1 MSLQTVACV
10 TRTSLCVSGLH
21 KKGDTTCARAL
32 NQRPRCSSPVP
43 HSRSKFEA
51 PHFKTHRLKLTAR
64 DRRGAM
70 CTLES
75 AAASHAVG
83 LESAARRKPRRAVLR
98 QLRGTSAAALFC
110 RGKPSPVIAR
120 RAPLEFA
127 APTSHPQNRTQSLV
141 KVHLSALHT
150 PKHHLAQW
158 PFPSSSCQRVSRR
171 SPGRLRT
178 KKCILARAPVQI
190 NDAPFHA

>member
-32 NQRPRCSSPVP
+32 NRRPRCSSPVP

-51 PHFKTHRLKLTAR
+51 PHFKTHRLKWTAR

-110 RGKPSPVIAR
+110 RGKPSRSYCTP
-120 RAPLEFA
+120 RAAGVCCPP
-127 APTSHPQNRTQSLV
+127 PTSSPQNRTQSLV

-178 KKCILARAPVQI
+178 KKCILARAPCQ
-190 NDAPFHA
+190 DK